1 MVTCDQSTQNA
12 GNISV
17 VNRAAAD
24 VRAPVPPPLDL
35 VQDLVN
41 TWFGRLAGGGDD
53 GLQSPADLARWCR
66 EHGVAVADHAV
77 TADDVELALTVRE
90 GLRAALAHHN
100 DAEQPADT
108 HALDRLEEVARGLGL
123 HVSFA
128 TGEPVLHPLD
138 GSPVRRLMATLLAA
152 AVPAGRG
159 RTWNRLKVCREPRCR
174 AAFYDV
180 SRNGS
185 GVWCS
190 MSTCGAA
197 AKKRAFIERRR
208 ASNAA
213 RRTATRAAG
222 S

>member
-1 MVTCDQSTQNA
+1 VS
-12 GNISV
+12 
-17 VNRAAAD
+17 
-24 VRAPVPPPLDL
+24 RAPADAGTPVPSPLDL

-41 TWFGRLAGGGDD
+41 TWFGRLTGGGDE

-77 TADDVELALTVRE
+77 PAADVELALTVRE
-90 GLRAALAHHN
+90 GLRAALARHN
-100 DAEQPADT
+100 DAEQPADAP
-108 HALDRLEEVARGLGL
+108 ALDRLEEAARGLGV

-138 GSPVRRLMATLLAA
+138 ATPVRRLMATLLAA
-152 AVPAGRG
+152 AVPSGRD
-159 RTWNRLKVCREPRCR
+159 RTWDRLKVCREPRCR
-174 AAFYDV
+174 AAFYDA

-190 MSTCGAA
+190 MSACGAA
-197 AKKRAFIERRR
+197 AKKRAFVERRR
-208 ASNAA
+208 ARNAA